1 MFNLEEFE
9 KHRVIYSLVE
19 KLNKLLDKNR
29 TEKVRL
35 IVDELNILLEQQEYE
50 IQITYILSILAEQ
63 DFTLIG
69 KKNLKNIANLTHSDN
84 PKTKVNALIIIGFV
98 MLSSKNDIETYLP
111 NFIANLN
118 DKDKDVRDN
127 IHYFLQ
133 EVAIENSNLICNY
146 KSDLIDALSV
156 ENNEE
161 NLVALIQLLNKCLN
175 YSFENLY
182 DLRTTIISL
191 INRYYSRDQT
201 KLNSELL
208 SYTKL
213 VFPSLND
220 LKIEGLDKK
229 ELVREIQKTFI
240 MKKYSFSMPSG
251 EIKGKPKELLQKLKN
266 SSQKELKIYFYVNI
280 HEKKIHIYELEKGKL
295 DKVFQKKDNLQ
306 KKLLLKIFSQIID
319 TEQEMRLFLNAL
331 IKMGKIRGFYSKLG
345 FFYSYDNI
353 ESEMIGNFQEKG
365 IVNLKKYNH
374 LPPDFVNGIINE
386 ISNSSKQVFLQGK
399 NNSAYFSL
407 KKIQQ
412 QINTEAAK
420 NTSIDLKTY
429 RSLLTDKDFIKLIKN
444 LPQGYLTNY
453 RKGTQW
459 LTNVGR
465 SKIKKEIENSKLIG
479 YYSIPK
485 LSEKY
490 KIRKALLVEIL
501 ENFIDSRSGIYDNSR
516 ETFYFSKF
524 LNQRIDKINSIQS
537 EEEKQKE
544 IDFLVEE
551 FNIEKNHILTKLDE
565 NLKLIGEEILGKEF
579 IIINEY
585 TEKTGMT
592 YEVFFDFINTL
603 NLTYFKKGELL
614 IFNEAKI
621 EQSKK
626 DIKLMLIDK
635 SKSENTIY
643 LGDIDVT
650 SSIVEELLK
659 ELQNDEQI
667 KGIFHNNEGELVFY
681 TEKGIENL
689 MLENSFMFS
698 FSDFFY
704 GKDLDDKEIEV
715 LTSIFNNL
723 LNNNQL
729 KGTFD
734 SETLTFAS
742 SDVIFAQ
749 DYNIVLF
756 EFEKMINAYIK
767 SFSTEFEKIKKVLT
781 KRNETIFPMEIKI
794 IQERIDLINEKYVH
808 WRSGLEAFVSKANSI
823 LLNKQGFTLKKY
835 KSLSISTEKKDEIK
849 FFEEDSEVTDLTSNF
864 NRWVKLFNEIE
875 LKYGNI
881 IFYQKRLIANKENE
895 EMRKKLDDLLSKLHL
910 V

>member
-331 IKMGKIRGFYSKLG
+331 IKMGKI
-345 FFYSYDNI
+345 
-353 ESEMIGNFQEKG
+353 
-365 IVNLKKYNH
+365 
-374 LPPDFVNGIINE
+374 
-386 ISNSSKQVFLQGK
+386 
-399 NNSAYFSL
+399 
-407 KKIQQ
+407 
-412 QINTEAAK
+412 
-420 NTSIDLKTY
+420 
-429 RSLLTDKDFIKLIKN
+429 
-444 LPQGYLTNY
+444 
-453 RKGTQW
+453 
-459 LTNVGR
+459 
-465 SKIKKEIENSKLIG
+465 
-479 YYSIPK
+479 
-485 LSEKY
+485 
-490 KIRKALLVEIL
+490 
-501 ENFIDSRSGIYDNSR
+501 
-516 ETFYFSKF
+516 
-524 LNQRIDKINSIQS
+524 
-537 EEEKQKE
+537 
-544 IDFLVEE
+544 
-551 FNIEKNHILTKLDE
+551 
-565 NLKLIGEEILGKEF
+565 
-579 IIINEY
+579 
-585 TEKTGMT
+585 
-592 YEVFFDFINTL
+592 
-603 NLTYFKKGELL
+603 
-614 IFNEAKI
+614 
-621 EQSKK
+621 
-626 DIKLMLIDK
+626 
-635 SKSENTIY
+635 
-643 LGDIDVT
+643 
-650 SSIVEELLK
+650 
-659 ELQNDEQI
+659 
-667 KGIFHNNEGELVFY
+667 
-681 TEKGIENL
+681 
-689 MLENSFMFS
+689 
-698 FSDFFY
+698 
-704 GKDLDDKEIEV
+704 
-715 LTSIFNNL
+715 
-723 LNNNQL
+723 
-729 KGTFD
+729 
-734 SETLTFAS
+734 
-742 SDVIFAQ
+742 
-749 DYNIVLF
+749 
-756 EFEKMINAYIK
+756 
-767 SFSTEFEKIKKVLT
+767 
-781 KRNETIFPMEIKI
+781 
-794 IQERIDLINEKYVH
+794 
-808 WRSGLEAFVSKANSI
+808 
-823 LLNKQGFTLKKY
+823 
-835 KSLSISTEKKDEIK
+835 
-849 FFEEDSEVTDLTSNF
+849 
-864 NRWVKLFNEIE
+864 
-875 LKYGNI
+875 
-881 IFYQKRLIANKENE
+881 
-895 EMRKKLDDLLSKLHL
+895 
-910 V
+910 